1 MAARKLGRKFGST
14 WLACALLV
22 GSFAGCGGAQAPA
35 DSPASSDAEAS
46 APANDD
52 ASTEE
57 VAAEAEADAEAEA
70 SGGLPTKCHK
80 AKDPCVP
87 PPKFV
92 ESLCSDTYAAVALH
106 MFLPSAPWTKAYLKG
121 KVKAWNASG
130 GVSDNEAYLEFDEE
144 VVLLKKRGGPE
155 GIQVSG
161 AEGGYDALR
170 WDGSC
175 VTLDASEVTLSPPP
189 QPKAAKVEWRFLD
202 EPTQTA
208 LRESDAVLE
217 AYRARRKECQGAVS
231 GTVSKKCVVADTALS
246 QKIVDHVRGG
256 GVLGTPARMP

>member
-1 MAARKLGRKFGST
+1 MASRKLRWKIATT
-14 WLACALLV
+14 WLCCALPLE
-22 GSFAGCGGAQAPA
+22 FCAGCGGTQPPA
-35 DSPASSDAEAS
+35 DAPESS
-46 APANDD
+46 
-52 ASTEE
+52 
-57 VAAEAEADAEAEA
+57 EAEAGAPVSGDAQPDEADTDTEAEAEA
-70 SGGLPTKCHK
+70 SGALPTKCHK

-92 ESLCSDTYAAVALH
+92 EGLCSDTFAAVALH

-121 KVKAWNASG
+121 KTKAWNASG

-144 VVLLKKRGGPE
+144 VVLLKKRGGPG

-175 VTLDASEVTLSPPP
+175 VTLDASEVTLSAPP

-202 EPTQTA
+202 EPTQNA
-208 LRESDAVLE
+208 LRESETVIE
-217 AYRARRKECQGAVS
+217 AYRTRRKECKGAVS
-231 GTVSKKCVVADTALS
+231 GTVSKKCVVADDALS
-246 QKIVDHVRGG
+246 QKIVDHVRSGG
-256 GVLGTPARMP
+256 ALGTPERMP